1 MIHLPSEYQ
10 KDIPVGEALDIVLDI
25 MDGEDNLLNC
35 METIKQTSEV
45 KPLTMGDFETY
56 NAYNTVF
63 VKMAD
68 MFKPL

>member
-1 MIHLPSEYQ
+1 
-10 KDIPVGEALDIVLDI
+10 
-25 MDGEDNLLNC
+25 MDMKLTS

-45 KPLTMGDFETY
+45 KPFTMGDFETY